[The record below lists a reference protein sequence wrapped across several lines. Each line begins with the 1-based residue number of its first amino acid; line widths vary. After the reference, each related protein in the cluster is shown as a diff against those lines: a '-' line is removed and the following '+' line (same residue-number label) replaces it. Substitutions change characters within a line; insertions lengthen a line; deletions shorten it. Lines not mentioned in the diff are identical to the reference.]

1 MTLFWGS
8 RSKYI
13 RSPKLLLPRI
23 ISGKFLLR
31 LKTVFVNTFK
41 TLGMVMPMLLSVIAL
56 AGLFETLVTPEMIQS
71 VFKGSIVEDTLMGT
85 GIGAVSVGQPFL
97 SYVIGGELLNEG
109 VSLYAVTAFILS
121 FVTLGVIQVPL
132 EWSLFGTRFTLL
144 RNSLSFIF
152 AFLISI
158 AAVTILGFLQ

>member
-1 MTLFWGS
+1 
-8 RSKYI
+8 
-13 RSPKLLLPRI
+13 
-23 ISGKFLLR
+23 
-31 LKTVFVNTFK
+31 
-41 TLGMVMPMLLSVIAL
+41 MLLAVIAL
-56 AGLFETLVTPEMIQS
+56 AGLFQTLVTPEMIQS
-71 VFKGSIVEDTLMGT
+71 VFKGSLVQDTLIGT

-97 SYVIGGELLNEG
+97 SYVIGGELLHEG

-121 FVTLGVIQVPL
+121 FVTLGAIQLPL

-158 AAVTILGFLQ
+158 ATVTILGFLP

>member
-1 MTLFWGS
+1 MKPVF
-8 RSKYI
+8 I
-13 RSPKLLLPRI
+13 
-23 ISGKFLLR
+23 R
-31 LKTVFVNTFK
+31 LKTAAKN
-41 TLGMVMPMLLSVIAL
+41 TLGTLMMVMPMLLSVIAL

-71 VFKGSIVEDTLMGT
+71 VFKGSLVEDTLIGT
-85 GIGAVSVGQPFL
+85 GIGAISVGQPFL

-152 AFLISI
+152 AFLTSISTVYI
-158 AAVTILGFLQ
+158 VGLLS